1 MTFKPST
8 PWQVSLLCLDK
19 TEYFETTLW
28 STKAFLSTHDALNG
42 NGAVQIN
49 RAPTTMDP
57 EEITEVIYYP
67 ADVLHIM
74 SHAESGGTAMGRRKV
89 FRIFPVSTAFDP
101 ELIAEYSAEV
111 GQLPPIECLLLDA
124 CESGSAEWVRK
135 LRPIVA
141 RGKKLILIGST
152 RGVEIEETL
161 VYTMAFY
168 QALLKKSRP
177 KTVAARQNGYSL
189 AHETASQAFKQVR
202 KRKCPFV
209 LKVIVGK

>member
-1 MTFKPST
+1 VTKTS
-8 PWQVSLLCLDK
+8 PWHVNLLCLDK

-28 STKAFLSTHDALNG
+28 STKAFLSTFEALDG
-42 NGAVQIN
+42 KGAVKVN
-49 RAPTTMDP
+49 RSLASMDP
-57 EEITEVIYYP
+57 EEITEVIYEP

-74 SHAESGGTAMGRRKV
+74 SHAESGGTATGRRKV
-89 FRIFPVSTAFDP
+89 FGIFPVSTAFDP
-101 ELIAEYSAEV
+101 ELITEYSAEL

-141 RGKKLILIGST
+141 PGKKLILIGST
-152 RGVEIEETL
+152 REVEIEETL

-168 QALLKKSRP
+168 QALIQKSRP

-202 KRKCPFV
+202 KSKCPFV